1 MDTGE
6 TRYCK
11 SNNRSVGP
19 CFIENHILLYMHIII
34 NDHVATA
41 IVLKAN
47 IVMHTF

>member
-19 CFIENHILLYMHIII
+19 YFIENHILLYMHIII